1 MSAYLIRRLLQAV
14 PLLLLVSLFTFLLI
28 EAVPGGP
35 LAAYE
40 ENPELTPDDLARLEE
55 ELGLHKPMGERY
67 LQWMARLLVGDW
79 GFSMVTRRPVM
90 AEIRE
95 RLPRTLLLMG
105 TSLVLALLLALPLG
119 VMSALRQY
127 SWLDHLVS
135 LGAFMGQAIPIFW
148 FGLILIIV
156 FNVWLNSPVSPSAG
170 FALTHFWACADC
182 PPLLP
187 GGGMQPYGESGILWG
202 ARIRHLILPV
212 FMLTVFSVGTYL
224 RYMRGQVLEVLGSDF
239 ILTARAKGLRF
250 RRILVP
256 HVVKNALLP
265 VITVLA
271 LDLPGLFG
279 GALFTETLFSWPG
292 MGRLFYRS
300 AQRVDFPLLMGIV
313 LINAALIIL
322 FNLVA
327 DLAYAYLDPR
337 IRYE

>member
-1 MSAYLIRRLLQAV
+1 MGAYVSRRLLQAV
-14 PLLLLVSLFTFLLI
+14 PLLFLISLFTFALV
-28 EAVPGGP
+28 EASPGGP

-55 ELGLHKPMGERY
+55 ELGLHRPMWERY
-67 LQWMARLLVGDW
+67 GQWVLRLLVGDW

-90 AEIRE
+90 VEIGE

-105 TSLVLALLLALPLG
+105 TSLVLTLLLALPLG
-119 VMSALRQY
+119 VMSALRPY
-127 SWLDHLVS
+127 SLLDHLVN

-148 FGLILIIV
+148 FGLILIVV
-156 FNVWLNSPVSPSAG
+156 FNVWLNFPVSPSAG
-170 FALTHFWACADC
+170 FALTHLWSCLDC
-182 PPLLP
+182 RSLLP
-187 GGGMQPYGESGILWG
+187 GGGMQPVGESGIMWG
-202 ARIRHLILPV
+202 ARVRHLILPV
-212 FMLTVFSVGTYL
+212 AMLTVFSIGTYL

-239 ILTARAKGLRF
+239 VLTARAKGLR
-250 RRILVP
+250 RRRVLVP
-256 HVVKNALLP
+256 HITKNALLP

-271 LDLPGLFG
+271 LDLPSLFG
-279 GALFTETLFSWPG
+279 GALFTETIFSWPG

-313 LINAALIIL
+313 LINAALIVL

-327 DLAYAYLDPR
+327 DIAYAYLDPR

>member
-1 MSAYLIRRLLQAV
+1 MSTYLIRRLLQAV
-14 PLLLLVSLFTFLLI
+14 PLLLLISLFTFALI
-28 EAVPGGP
+28 EASPGGP

-55 ELGLHKPMGERY
+55 DLGLHKPMWQRY
-67 LQWMARLLVGDW
+67 MQWASRLLVGDW

-90 AEIRE
+90 EEIGE

-105 TSLVLALLLALPLG
+105 ISLVLTLLLALPLG
-119 VMSALRQY
+119 VMAALRQY
-127 SWLDHLVS
+127 SWLDHLIN

-148 FGLILIIV
+148 FGLVLIIV
-156 FNVWLNSPVSPSAG
+156 FHVWLNSPVSPASG
-170 FALTHFWACADC
+170 FALTHFWSCEDC
-182 PPLLP
+182 KPLLP
-187 GGGMQPYGESGILWG
+187 GGGMQPLGESRILWG
-202 ARIRHLILPV
+202 ARVRHLVLPV
-212 FMLTVFSVGTYL
+212 AMLTVFSIGSYL

-239 ILTARAKGLRF
+239 ILTAKAKGLRF
-250 RRILVP
+250 RRILTP
-256 HVVKNALLP
+256 HIVKNALLP

-322 FNLVA
+322 FNLAA
-327 DLAYAYLDPR
+327 DMVYAYLDPR